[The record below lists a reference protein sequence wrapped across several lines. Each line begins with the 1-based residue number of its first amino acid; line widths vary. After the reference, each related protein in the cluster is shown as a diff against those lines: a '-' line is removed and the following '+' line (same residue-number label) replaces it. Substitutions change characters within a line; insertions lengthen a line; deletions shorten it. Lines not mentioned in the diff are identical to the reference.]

1 MAHSTFASM
10 YITPSPPFGQ
20 PGMRWTLADNLRDWL
35 HENGY
40 VHDGEHG
47 VWVCWDKVARRS
59 DLYRDHAWVFL
70 MMRTADVLDAEVVRL
85 ERDMRATG
93 APLRV
98 WAVLREGGPVSGA
111 GSGSASSG
119 ERAPRDLR
127 TPLVVPLEGEGQATE
142 LGAVDDEDNDGGWTE
157 VEEATPGR
165 DGGWLGEGDIW
176 DEDRILFT
184 IYAYNELHALYLFA
198 LDFTQKQS
206 PDQNPRNA
214 PMPADYQVPVVE
226 LLEYLGFNEQ
236 SGCWDIA
243 EATHR
248 LAHIPLDRYRLLP
261 SSVMT
266 LNEEE
271 AQQQQGSR

>member
-1 MAHSTFASM
+1 M

-20 PGMRWTLADNLRDWL
+20 PGMRWTLADILRDWL

-40 VHDGEHG
+40 VHDSEHG
-47 VWVCWDKVARRS
+47 VWVCWDEVARRS
-59 DLYRDHAWVFL
+59 DLFRDHAWVFL

-85 ERDMRATG
+85 ERDMRAAG
-93 APLRV
+93 APLRL

-111 GSGSASSG
+111 GSRKDSERERSSDAEGSEGVGTGSGSVTASSDRWKG
-119 ERAPRDLR
+119 
-127 TPLVVPLEGEGQATE
+127 EGEF
-142 LGAVDDEDNDGGWTE
+142 
-157 VEEATPGR
+157 
-165 DGGWLGEGDIW
+165 W

-184 IYAYNELHALYLFA
+184 IYAYNEMHALYLFA

-206 PDQNPRNA
+206 PDQNPQNA

-226 LLEYLGFNEQ
+226 VLEYLGFNEQ
-236 SGCWDIA
+236 SGRWDIA

-266 LNEEE
+266 LNQEE
-271 AQQQQGSR
+271 QQKQHQRSRWS